1 MKVTAFAI
9 GHGGAMLCQ
18 TKHFSLLALE
28 TLVLVK
34 KYDGCSGS
42 AFIRRQTPGAKS
54 QPPSG
59 SLAQPLLILGRMM
72 LLNIASLSNS

>member
-1 MKVTAFAI
+1 
-9 GHGGAMLCQ
+9 MLCQ

-59 SLAQPLLILGRMM
+59 SLAQPLLILGRTIVV
-72 LLNIASLSNS
+72 NTVSRANS